1 MGLEP
6 QDLSGGRGGGGREGG
21 EGVVAHR
28 DGPEGEG
35 VVDIEIDIEI
45 MGEVEGEV
53 RLSPDRSLP
62 DLPGQSFQKGCS
74 TPRGRLEYL

>member
-28 DGPEGEG
+28 DGPE
-35 VVDIEIDIEI
+35 
-45 MGEVEGEV
+45 VERWLRVWVWV
-53 RLSPDRSLP
+53 RVSPDRSLP